1 MTDGARPTCAVV
13 GYDGSEAARMAV
25 EGAAREVGDGGRLV
39 IVCSAGPAP
48 ELSGAFDLKRVVS
61 DGRERARAELEALL
75 MEAPGE
81 VLDREIELVIAE
93 HPPAKAILE
102 AADQHA
108 ADLIVIGSR
117 GLGARRT
124 ALGSVSN
131 GVLHHAKVPV
141 LVFPHRLAHGEP
153 GGSERTQSAPPSS

>member
-1 MTDGARPTCAVV
+1 MTGSGDQTCAVV

-25 EGAAREVGDGGRLV
+25 EGAAREVGEDGRLV

-48 ELSGAFDLKRVVS
+48 ELAGAFDLKRVIT

-75 MEAPGE
+75 MEAPAE
-81 VLDREIELVIAE
+81 VVDKDVDLVIDE
-93 HPPAKAILE
+93 RPPAKAILE
-102 AADQHA
+102 AAEHHD

-131 GVLHHAKVPV
+131 GVLHRAKVPV
-141 LVFPHRLAHGEP
+141 LVYPERLAHGEP
-153 GGSERTQSAPPSS
+153 GGSERERSAPRA